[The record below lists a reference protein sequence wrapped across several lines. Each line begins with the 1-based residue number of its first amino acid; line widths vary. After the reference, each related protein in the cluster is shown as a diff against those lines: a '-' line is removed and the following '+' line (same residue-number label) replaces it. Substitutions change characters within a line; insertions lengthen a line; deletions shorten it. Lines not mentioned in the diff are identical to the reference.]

1 MKNAFFSDLSAPD
14 LQWLE
19 GHLKSAR
26 EPIPEGWEQWK
37 LRDDSAYFA
46 GCVPKN
52 RLEHLATR
60 LPQFSKDNG
69 FWTWDTNAQ
78 PIAMR
83 NDLLQSWLRHQYE
96 CGYMTEWHD
105 EMQDWFPSD
114 VIHRQMPGDSG
125 LPALTVERCGFR
137 YLGLRSPAV
146 HVNGFTHDGRLMVG
160 QRAMSKSQDPGLFD
174 NLMAGGM
181 SAGENWEQ
189 TLQRELYEEA
199 GMICEPSSGSI
210 KLAGSVDT
218 CRQDHEVWH
227 SETLIVCN
235 LLLEP
240 GENPKNRDGEVQQ
253 FVPMSAPEAIQRMKD
268 GLFTRDGI
276 ISLAYGLGFRPKP

>member
-1 MKNAFFSDLSAPD
+1 MNNAFLSDLTTSD
-14 LQWLE
+14 LEWLE
-19 GHLKSAR
+19 RQLRSACD
-26 EPIPEGWEQWK
+26 PIPEGWVEWK
-37 LRDDSAYFA
+37 MHSDHACIA
-46 GCVPKN
+46 GCVPKG
-52 RLEHLATR
+52 RLEQLAR
-60 LPQFSKDNG
+60 DLHRFGEVDG
-69 FWTWDTNAQ
+69 FWTWDTAGQ
-78 PIAMR
+78 PTALSSQI
-83 NDLLQSWLRHQYE
+83 LQTWLRNQYE
-96 CGYMTEWHD
+96 RGHMTEWRD
-105 EMQDWFPSD
+105 EMQDWFPSH

-125 LPALTVERCGFR
+125 LPALTIERCGFR
-137 YLGLRSPAV
+137 YLGLRSRAV

-276 ISLAYGLGFRPKP
+276 VSLACGLGLSSKL